1 MLRRISQINGTK
13 DFYAGL
19 IFIAIG
25 GVAFVWAHQYDIGS
39 ATRMGPGFFP
49 ALLGLVLVGLGIAS
63 VAKGYLSQT
72 PDPVPKYKLEPFFLI
87 LVSIISFAFLIDRAG
102 LVVAIFVS
110 VFIACF
116 RRALTNPLEVFLS
129 FAVLAL
135 FSGLV
140 FIHLFGM
147 VIPLFW
153 WSR

>member
-1 MLRRISQINGTK
+1 MLRRISQIKGTK
-13 DFYAGL
+13 DLYAGL
-19 IFIAIG
+19 IYVAIG
-25 GVAFVWAHQYDIGS
+25 VVAFVWAHQYDIGS

-49 ALLGLVLVGLGIAS
+49 ALLGLALIGLGIAS
-63 VAKGYLSQT
+63 VVKGYWSQT
-72 PDPVPKYKLEPFFLI
+72 LDPIPKYRLEPFFLI
-87 LVSIISFAFLIDRAG
+87 LASIISFAVLIDRVG

-116 RRALTNPLEVFLS
+116 RRVLTNPLEVFLT
-129 FAVLAL
+129 FVVLAA

-153 WSR
+153 WTR

>member
-19 IFIAIG
+19 IYIAIG
-25 GVAFVWAHQYDIGS
+25 MVAFVWAHQYDVGS
-39 ATRMGPGFFP
+39 TTRMGPGFFP
-49 ALLGLVLVGLGIAS
+49 ALLGLVLMGLGIAS
-63 VAKGYLSQT
+63 VIKGYWSRI
-72 PDPVPKYKLEPFFLI
+72 PDPIPKYRLEPFFLI
-87 LVSIISFAFLIDRAG
+87 LASIISFALLIDRAG

-116 RRALTNPLEVFLS
+116 RRVLTNPLEVFLT
-129 FAVLAL
+129 FVALAS